1 MGWNGGSEILS
12 AVWPVMQRSL
22 PIQPDARSRIYE
34 TIVAALEEQDADTL
48 DEVVYCTT
56 EQVDPVLVA
65 VLIERGHL
73 DPPELEED

>member
-1 MGWNGGSEILS
+1 MGWTGGSEILT
-12 AVWPVMQRSL
+12 AVWPAICEEIPNASKRGNLYTVL
-22 PIQPDARSRIYE
+22 
-34 TIVAALEEQDADTL
+34 VAALEDQDADTL

>member
-1 MGWNGGSEILS
+1 MGWTGGSEILS
-12 AVWPVMQRSL
+12 AVWPVVLDEVPEQ
-22 PIQPDARSRIYE
+22 DAREKIYD
-34 TIVAALEEQDADTL
+34 TLVAALEMEDADTL

-73 DPPELEED
+73 DLVEEEED

>member
-1 MGWNGGSEILS
+1 MGWTGGSEILS
-12 AVWPVMQRSL
+12 AVWPDIERYV
-22 PIQPDARSRIYE
+22 DAPLERGLIYADL
-34 TIVAALEEQDADTL
+34 VAALEMEDADTL

>member
-1 MGWNGGSEILS
+1 MGWTGGSEILS
-12 AVWPVMQRSL
+12 AVWPVIERYVDEEIARSL
-22 PIQPDARSRIYE
+22 IY
-34 TIVAALEEQDADTL
+34 TDLVAALEMEDADTL

-73 DPPELEED
+73 DPIEEEED